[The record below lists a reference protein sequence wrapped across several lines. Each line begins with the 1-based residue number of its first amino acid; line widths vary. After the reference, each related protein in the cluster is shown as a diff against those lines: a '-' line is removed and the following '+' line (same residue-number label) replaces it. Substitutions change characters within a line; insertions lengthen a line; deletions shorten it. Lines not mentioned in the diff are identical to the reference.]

1 MKYRIYLLMN
11 KLGIR
16 TFKMVFYG
24 HEGGWPIYRME
35 MYWYAKL
42 IFTGK
47 TYSTSNAE
55 ITITDAVNGKFRFNK
70 QIITLPVGRNKYKM
84 RFTFSDGTVKIYMEG
99 QWRIQ

>member
-1 MKYRIYLLMN
+1 MKIYNFKDHNSGTTFNGVDFALIINN
-11 KLGIR
+11 KRKNITGALI
-16 TFKMVFYG
+16 
-24 HEGGWPIYRME
+24 E
-35 MYWYAKL
+35 L